1 MYSAK
6 EADGEMTITLQAD
19 NISNWPY
26 SVEVNP
32 IELIPVGALGT

>member
-6 EADGEMTITLQAD
+6 EADGEMTITLKAN

-26 SVEVNP
+26 SVEIIP
-32 IELIPVGALGT
+32 REILPVGAPGM